1 MCKCLVNVQ
10 MWECANVQIVAFVQL
25 SLSAPICTLTTSSTN
40 AATKCAHSH
49 ICTFAHLHIFPICT
63 LTISSTNAATK
74 CDHLH
79 ICTFAHL
86 HISPHLHIC
95 TFAHL
100 HIPPH
105 LHICT
110 FAHLHIPLGK
120 PPYEAC
126 PLLRV
131 SAWCYYSQPVIVQSQ
146 RLMRCRKLLQ

>member
-1 MCKCLVNVQ
+1 MCKCANVQ
-10 MWECANVQIVAFVQL
+10 MCKCENAWEMCKCENVQIVAFVQL

-40 AATKCAHSH
+40 AATKC
-49 ICTFAHLHIFPICT
+49 
-63 LTISSTNAATK
+63 
-74 CDHLH
+74 D
-79 ICTFAHL
+79 
-86 HISPHLHIC
+86 HLHIC

-131 SAWCYYSQPVIVQSQ
+131 SA
-146 RLMRCRKLLQ
+146 

>member
-1 MCKCLVNVQ
+1 MCK
-10 MWECANVQIVAFVQL
+10 CANVQML
-25 SLSAPICTLTTSSTN
+25 G
-40 AATKCAHSH
+40 KCANVRMCKCANCRLCTTESFCPHSH
-49 ICTFAHLHIFPICT
+49 INNFIHQRSNKMRTFAHLHIRTFPLICT

-86 HISPHLHIC
+86 HIPPHLHIC

-100 HIPPH
+100 HIPPLLHICTFAHLHISPH

-131 SAWCYYSQPVIVQSQ
+131 SA
-146 RLMRCRKLLQ
+146 

>member
-1 MCKCLVNVQ
+1 MCKC
-10 MWECANVQIVAFVQL
+10 ANCRLCTTESFCPHLHINNFIHQRSNKMRTFAHSHICTL
-25 SLSAPICTLTTSSTN
+25 TKHSHISPICTLINSSTN
-40 AATKCAHSH
+40 AATKCDHLH
-49 ICTFAHLHIFPICT
+49 ICTFAHLHIPP
-63 LTISSTNAATK
+63 
-74 CDHLH
+74 HLH

-100 HIPPH
+100 HISP
-105 LHICT
+105 
-110 FAHLHIPLGK
+110 GK

-146 RLMRCRKLLQ
+146 RLMRCRRLLQ

>member
-1 MCKCLVNVQ
+1 MCKCENA
-10 MWECANVQIVAFVQL
+10 WEMCKCENVQIVAFVQL
-25 SLSAPICTLTTSSTN
+25 SLSAPICTLIN
-40 AATKCAHSH
+40 
-49 ICTFAHLHIFPICT
+49 
-63 LTISSTNAATK
+63 SSTNAATK

-86 HISPHLHIC
+86 HIPPLLHIC

-131 SAWCYYSQPVIVQSQ
+131 SA
-146 RLMRCRKLLQ
+146 

>member
-10 MWECANVQIVAFVQL
+10 MLGKCANVRM
-25 SLSAPICTLTTSSTN
+25 C
-40 AATKCAHSH
+40 KCANCRLCTTESFCPYLYINGITTQQQNAP
-49 ICTFAHLHIFPICT
+49 ICTFAHLHIRTFPPIRTFPLICT

-86 HISPHLHIC
+86 HIPPHLHIC

-110 FAHLHIPLGK
+110 FAHLHIPSGK

-131 SAWCYYSQPVIVQSQ
+131 SA
-146 RLMRCRKLLQ
+146 